1 MNEYENR
8 VIISTI
14 RANTIQVNINLE
26 CAMSTAS
33 NVRRR
38 DDGSIDIDHYRRA
51 ALRQRAAARRQM
63 HRRLAAAI
71 SRMVVAF
78 GTKAPGRLPAPQP
91 AAR

>member
-1 MNEYENR
+1 MNKSSNYTLQ
-8 VIISTI
+8 S
-14 RANTIQVNINLE
+14 IQYNPSRHQLE

-38 DDGSIDIDHYRRA
+38 SDGSIDIDHYRRIA
-51 ALRQRAAARRQM
+51 TRQRAAALRRM
-63 HRRLAAAI
+63 HRRLGAAI
-71 SRMVVAF
+71 SRIVAAF